1 MSSFGATVSTTHALP
16 KFWRLELFVCVCV
29 WINKLYIFNGLST

>member
-29 WINKLYIFNGLST
+29 FGLISYIFLMG